1 MTAPVEASADRQEDE
16 PAQGRGAHRRGLVAT
31 VKRPEGGLTIALV
44 AVVVMF
50 TIINPVFSS
59 VDNAQNILR
68 SVPYIAL
75 IAIGMTV
82 LMISGNFDLSVGSV
96 AALGAVVVA
105 KLAEIG
111 VPLLVALVAGLLIGA
126 AVGLVNAWLAL
137 WRGVP
142 VLVVTLGMLYIARG
156 LALVITNGQPINPI
170 PDALVSFGRGQW
182 FGLTWPVYIVAVVAV
197 VAQIVLSRTPTG
209 RRLYACGGNDYAAHL
224 AGVRVRRLRTGAFV
238 ATSVLSAA
246 AGIMLMARLQIGQ
259 PSIGQGYELLALGGA
274 VVGGVSLFGGSGS
287 VVGALLGVVFVQV
300 IGTGVVLAKIDPSLQ
315 PVLIGIALLGAVG
328 LDALARRRA

>member
-1 MTAPVEASADRQEDE
+1 MTASVEASAQAHEDE
-16 PAQGRGAHRRGLVAT
+16 SSRGRGVRRRGLVASI
-31 VKRPEGGLTIALV
+31 KRPEGGLTIALV
-44 AVVVMF
+44 VVFIIF

-75 IAIGMTV
+75 IAIGMTL

-111 VPLLVALVAGLLIGA
+111 VPLLLALLAGLLAGV
-126 AVGLVNAWLAL
+126 AVGLVNAWLTL

-170 PDALVSFGRGQW
+170 PDALVDFGRGQW
-182 FGLTWPVYIVAVVAV
+182 FGLTWPVYIVVLVGI
-197 VAQIVLSRTPTG
+197 VAQIGLSRTPAG

-224 AGVRVRRLRTGAFV
+224 AGIRVRRLRTGAFV
-238 ATSVLSAA
+238 TTSVLSAA

-287 VVGALLGVVFVQV
+287 VVGAMLGVVFVQV
-300 IGTGVVLAKIDPSLQ
+300 IGTGVVLSKIDPSLQ
-315 PVLIGIALLGAVG
+315 PVLIGVALLAAVG
-328 LDALARRRA
+328 LDAVNRRRA